1 MADQTNQTTTDQ
13 TTKPAEQEGKWMK
26 RAKTAAK
33 WTGIGLVCAAVGAGG
48 YFAAQAYQ
56 NRGQ

>member
-1 MADQTNQTTTDQ
+1 MADQTNQTTADQ
-13 TTKPAEQEGKWMK
+13 TTKPAEQDGKWGK
-26 RAKTAAK
+26 RFKTAAK